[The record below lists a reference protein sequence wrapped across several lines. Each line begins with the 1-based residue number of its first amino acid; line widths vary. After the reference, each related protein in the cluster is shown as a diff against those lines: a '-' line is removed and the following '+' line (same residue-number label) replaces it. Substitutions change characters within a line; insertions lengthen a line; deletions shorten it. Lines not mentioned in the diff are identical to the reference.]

1 MREFYGDTTRWFI
14 GVVVDNVDPLRLDR
28 VRVRIHGIHGAD
40 TSMIDTP
47 DLPWAQVAIPVT
59 EGGSSGIGAN
69 SQLKVRAQV
78 FGIFL
83 DGQNS
88 QLPLVLGSVPK
99 IETQKNEVSDGV
111 RINTVQEN
119 APSNIQSVAVTQNT
133 LANLDNELE
142 GVTNIEKIFNFFIS
156 EKGGPF
162 SEEQCSAMVGHFI
175 QEAGRTR
182 SGDIKIDAL
191 SGTDKLTLADG
202 TVVQGFGIAQ
212 WNPQAKG
219 GYDKSRLAELINFST
234 LRKLDYKS
242 LFAQVNFVKHELNTT
257 ERSAKSKLLA
267 CKTVEQATKAFD
279 YYERPAG
286 FKYNPYKPSK
296 SIDRRL
302 KYAREIY
309 AKFKTQLPQE

>member
-1 MREFYGDTTRWFI
+1 MREFYGDSTRWFI

-28 VRVRIHGIHGAD
+28 VRVRIHGIHGSD

-88 QLPLVLGSVPK
+88 QLPLVLGSIPK
-99 IETQKNEVSDGV
+99 IETRKNEVNDGTSST
-111 RINTVQEN
+111 TVDEK
-119 APSNIQSVAVTQNT
+119 APSNIQSVAVTQT
-133 LANLDNELE
+133 GLANLDNELE
-142 GVTNIEKIFNFFIS
+142 GATNIEKIYNFFVS
-156 EKGGPF
+156 EGGGPF
-162 SEEQCSAMVGHFI
+162 SEEQVSAMVGHFI
-175 QEAGRTR
+175 QEAGRT
-182 SGDIKIDAL
+182 STGDIKIDAL
-191 SGTDKLTLADG
+191 SGTDKLVLADG
-202 TVVQGFGIAQ
+202 TVLQGFGIAQ

-219 GYDKSRLAELINFST
+219 GYDKSRLAELINFSS

-257 ERSAKSKLLA
+257 ERSAKRKLLA
-267 CKTVEQATKAFD
+267 TKTVEQATKAFD

-286 FKYNPYKPSK
+286 FKYNPYQPSK
-296 SIDRRL
+296 SIDKRL
-302 KYAREIY
+302 KNAREIY
-309 AKFKTQLPQE
+309 AKFKHGAT